1 MKSEFIEKVTHGA
14 LVTWNRS
21 KLVLKKHSPE
31 ILMVAGT
38 AAVIGGVVLAI
49 KETLN
54 LEPILDAH
62 ASMRN
67 AIDTCEEKG
76 TAVSSESGDMIQY
89 TTEMA
94 KHDRITN
101 YLQTAWKCT
110 KLYAPSATLVL
121 GGIGCFLAAYGIM
134 RKRNLALI
142 AAYKALES
150 EFAEYRRRVIEDR
163 GEEADLKYRT
173 GIVQSQVTDENGEVH
188 ENEFVFPDGE
198 HLSGYARIFDH
209 TNPYWN
215 HDKDY
220 NMAFLTSQEAS
231 ANRRLYRHGHMMLNE
246 MYDMLG
252 FEHTREGAV
261 VGWLEKDMNPKCPND
276 GNVDLKILRCW
287 RHTNGI
293 EDEISTSPQ
302 PNWEEIYIIDFNVD
316 GVIYDLLS
324 SNDHRQLR
332 SVK

>member
-1 MKSEFIEKVTHGA
+1 MKSEFITKVTHGA

-31 ILMVAGT
+31 LLMVAGT
-38 AAVIGGVVLAI
+38 AAVIGGVVLAV

-62 ASMRN
+62 ASMRD

-76 TAVSSESGDMIQY
+76 TAVSSESGATIQY
-89 TTEMA
+89 TPDMA
-94 KHDRITN
+94 KHDRVSN

-163 GEEADLKYRT
+163 GEEADLKYKT
-173 GIVQSQVTDENGEVH
+173 GIVSGQAVDENGEVH
-188 ENEFVFPDGE
+188 EDVFVFPDGE
-198 HLSGYARIFDH
+198 RVSGYAKIFDSL
-209 TNPYWN
+209 NPYWN
-215 HDKDY
+215 RDKDY

-231 ANRRLYRHGHMMLNE
+231 ANNRLYRHGHLMLNDL
-246 MYDMLG
+246 YAMLG
-252 FEHTREGAV
+252 FEGTKEGSV
-261 VGWLEKDMNPKCPND
+261 VGWVEKGMNPKGPND
-276 GNVDLKILRCW
+276 GNVDMKILRCW
-287 RHTNGI
+287 RNPIAIDNEIATNPIPG
-293 EDEISTSPQ
+293 
-302 PNWEEIYIIDFNVD
+302 WEEIYLLDFNPD

-324 SNDHRQLR
+324 SNQHL
-332 SVK
+332 SLKPAK